1 MEAAITAEV
10 VAVEAVGAVAAAV
23 VEAAVAAA
31 GAAAA
36 AEGTDKMESCSNARR
51 LILQWHITS
60 RCNLRCKHCYQ
71 DSYQNPELDFNDMLC
86 IMEQFIELLSVSKR
100 KGHINFTGGEPFL
113 REDFFHLLR
122 ECRKHSDLV
131 SFGILT
137 NGTILD
143 REMTEELKKLQP
155 EFIQVSI
162 EGDREIHDSI
172 RGNGNLNMVLK
183 GLDHL
188 TYYGIKTLVSFT
200 AHRGNYKSF
209 PSVVDLCRRHKVFKV
224 WTDRI
229 VPFGNGEELKKQVLN
244 PDETWEFFQM
254 INKLRNQ
261 KGLPWK
267 RSTIVEMSRALQF
280 LAAGNTPYRCGAG
293 DSLITVLEDGS
304 VLPCRRLPIECG
316 NVKEKP
322 LHEIYMENKMLKD
335 LRQPKKPP
343 EGCERCSYFF
353 LCGGGAKC
361 ISYAINE
368 DPFSRDPGCPVK
380 WKDLGL

>member
-1 MEAAITAEV
+1 MD
-10 VAVEAVGAVAAAV
+10 
-23 VEAAVAAA
+23 VEAADVAA

-36 AEGTDKMESCSNARR
+36 AEGTDKMGSCSNGRR

-71 DSYQNPELDFNDMLC
+71 DSYQNPEMDLNDMLC
-86 IMEQFIELLSVSKR
+86 IMKQYIELLSTLNR

-113 REDFFHLLR
+113 REDFFRLLH
-122 ECRKHSDLV
+122 ECRKYSDLV
-131 SFGILT
+131 TFGILT

-143 REMTEELKKLQP
+143 RKMVEELKGLQP
-155 EFIQVSI
+155 DFIQISI

-172 RGNGNLNMVLK
+172 RGKGNLDRALK
-183 GLDHL
+183 GLDLL

-209 PSVVDLCRRHKVFKV
+209 SSVVNLCRRHKVFKV

-229 VPFGNGEELKKQVLN
+229 VPFGNGEDLKEQVLS
-244 PDETWEFFQM
+244 PEETWGFFTM
-254 INKLRNQ
+254 VNKLRNQ

-293 DSLITVLEDGS
+293 DSLITVLEDGT

-316 NVKEKP
+316 NMKEKS
-322 LHEIYMENKMLKD
+322 LYEIYMGNKVFKD

-343 EGCERCSYFF
+343 VGCERCSYFF
-353 LCGGGAKC
+353 LCDGGAKC
-361 ISYAINE
+361 ISYAVNK
-368 DPFSRDPGCPVK
+368 DPFSRDPGCPIK
-380 WKDLGL
+380 W